1 MDCSKTA
8 DLAARAVSGNATPAE
23 DAALRAHAAACPP
36 CAEALARVR
45 KVWALMGRIPA
56 AVPARTVDPRSLI
69 RRRPVGLWIAAAA
82 AAVALAV
89 AGLVLFRPA
98 PPVPIAEQP
107 APAVEPTPE
116 QVRAERELDTVVA
129 EKTDAPAPSP
139 EDVKPLPPPEKKD
152 PVVVAPAP
160 APTPE
165 KAPEPPKRET
175 ARVEAAPEPPV
186 APKPAA
192 PSRETLPTAATVH
205 SVEGQ
210 VVATINGEELAVK
223 AAFRLTDAD
232 AIATLG
238 KNSQAVLAYE
248 DGTRVVLGGDSA
260 LGRVLRRG
268 EGKRVEVAQG
278 VVAAQ
283 VGRRAGDDPLTF
295 GTPHAD
301 ARVLGTRLVLLV
313 SAASTRLDVKEGR
326 VRLIR
331 KDDGAS
337 VDVAADHYAVAGKG
351 LSLNARAIPGPKVAL
366 REDFE
371 RGRWSAAWTPQAD
384 PGVKVGVQGG
394 ALVFSTPSTGP
405 MDVAPGGL
413 TNDPALKKSLEQV
426 RRVEQLAS
434 KKEWARAAALET
446 RGTFQFGNETPL
458 RARVNS
464 WSSHDDPDRL
474 VWLGLNRG
482 TPGQGISL
490 ERKGDVLR
498 LWVDGAATALWQ
510 KTLPSAKE
518 WETLELWITKDKI
531 AVRRNGLTVAVEAS
545 PLKGKAAQLSIGSC
559 AKAELARDEETRLDD
574 LDVAWMTKTDFDQ
587 ISR

>member
-1 MDCSKTA
+1 MDCAKA
-8 DLAARAVSGNATPAE
+8 KDLAARTVSGNATSS
-23 DAALRAHAAACPP
+23 DADHAAACPA
-36 CAEALARVR
+36 CAQEIARAR

-56 AVPARTVDPRSLI
+56 ALPTRTVDPRSLI
-69 RRRPVGLWIAAAA
+69 RRRPAGLWIAAAA
-82 AAVALAV
+82 AAVALGV
-89 AGLVLFRPA
+89 AGLLLFRPA
-98 PPVPIAEQP
+98 PAAPIAEQT

-116 QVRAERELDTVVA
+116 QVRVERELDTVVA
-129 EKTDAPAPSP
+129 EKPDAPAPEP
-139 EDVKPLPPPEKKD
+139 EVVKPPPAPPEEKD
-152 PVVVAPAP
+152 PVVVRPEPVPAP
-160 APTPE
+160 APEKKTPE
-165 KAPEPPKRET
+165 APKET
-175 ARVEAAPEPPV
+175 AKVEPAPAPPV
-186 APKPAA
+186 PPKPAP
-192 PSRETLPTAATVH
+192 PSRETLPTAATVQG
-205 SVEGQ
+205 VEGQ
-210 VVATINGEELAVK
+210 VVATINGEELPVK

-232 AIATLG
+232 AIATRG

-260 LGRVLRRG
+260 LGRVLSRG
-268 EGKRVEVAQG
+268 EGKRIEIAQG

-283 VGRRAGDDPLTF
+283 VARRAGDDPLTF
-295 GTPHAD
+295 STPHAD

-326 VRLIR
+326 VRLTR

-337 VDVAADHYAVAGKG
+337 VDVAADHYAVAAKG
-351 LSLNARAIPGPKVAL
+351 TPINARAIPGPKVAL

-394 ALVFSTPSTGP
+394 ALVFSTPSAGP
-405 MDVAPGGL
+405 VDVAPGGL

-434 KKEWARAAALET
+434 KKDWARAAALET

-458 RARVNS
+458 RARVNA

-482 TPGQGISL
+482 IPGQGISL

-559 AKAELARDEETRLDD
+559 AKAELAADEETRLDD
-574 LDVAWMTKTDFDQ
+574 LDVAWMTKADFDQ